1 MVESLNSNTVEHDE
15 IRMAVTTQATEREL
29 NAIIKWMIAHTG
41 TVSISW
47 RPIDPVVEDTV
58 YTVTWQNDAHRLAY
72 WMHTG
77 QEV

>member
-1 MVESLNSNTVEHDE
+1 
-15 IRMAVTTQATEREL
+15 MAVTTEATEPEL
-29 NAIIKWMIAHTG
+29 NRILDWMMKHTG
-41 TVSISW
+41 TVSITW
-47 RPIDPVVEDTV
+47 RPVYPVEAVDV